1 MLKFI
6 LRKMLYGFLVLWG
19 VVTLIFFLFHSDPT
33 SAARNI
39 AGERANAD
47 MIKEIEH
54 KYHLDLPIHKQYLLF
69 LNNLSPI
76 SIHNEVEEESPIYL
90 DQKEYSASTLFSYS
104 DNRTVVFKYP
114 YLNRSYKNQKKV
126 SETLLD
132 KLPSTFILAVV
143 AISFGLVFGLILGVF
158 SAIYKGTFI
167 DSSALVLAV
176 LGMSAPSFVMA
187 VFVSWIGGVLWFEEA
202 SLPLLPFLSLGL
214 GIIIGLISH
223 KISSKH
229 ILKSISAG
237 SIGLMAFKGFV
248 IGTLFWFIGFGIE
261 GLFGDGV
268 LGLINQYISLPGTGL
283 DSNGTLYSVGDFGEE
298 VTDWNTLILPA
309 FTLGIRPLAIIMQ
322 LTRSSMLDVLNQDF
336 VRTAKAK
343 GLSYKR
349 TIVKHVLKNALNPV
363 ITAVSGWFGSLLA
376 GSVFIEIIFNWD
388 GLGKVILKGIV
399 EKDVPLII
407 GICVCIACFFV
418 IINIIVDIIYGLI
431 DPRVRVK

>member
-6 LRKMLYGFLVLWG
+6 IRKLLYGFLVLWG
-19 VVTLIFFLFHSDPT
+19 VVTLIFFLFHNDPT
-33 SAARNI
+33 NAARNI
-39 AGERANAD
+39 AGERADAET
-47 MIKEIEH
+47 IKEIEH
-54 KYHLDLPIHKQYLLF
+54 KYHLDLPIHKQYLIF

-76 SIHNEVEEESPIYL
+76 SIHNEVDEDSPIYL
-90 DQKEYSASTLFSYS
+90 DQKEFSVSKLFSFG
-104 DNRTVVFKYP
+104 DNKTLVLKYP

-132 KLPSTFILAVV
+132 KLPSTFILAFV
-143 AISFGLVFGLILGVF
+143 AISFGLLFGLVLGVF

-187 VFVSWIGGVLWFEEA
+187 VFISWIGGVLWYEVA
-202 SLPLLPFLSLGL
+202 SLPMLPFLSLAL
-214 GIIIGLISH
+214 GALIAILSQ
-223 KISSKH
+223 KISSK
-229 ILKSISAG
+229 IKIAG
-237 SIGLMAFKGFV
+237 FSWGNVGLMAFKGFV
-248 IGTLFWFIGFGIE
+248 IGTVFWFIGFGIE
-261 GLFGDGV
+261 GLFGDGI
-268 LGLINQYISLPGTGL
+268 LGLVNLYISFPGTGL
-283 DSNGTLYSVGDFGEE
+283 DPNGTIFAVGDLGDE
-298 VTDWNTLILPA
+298 VTDWSKLILPA

-322 LTRSSMLDVLNQDF
+322 LTRSSMLEVLSQDF

-349 TIVKHVLKNALNPV
+349 TILKHVLKNALNPV

-388 GLGKVILKGIV
+388 GLGKVILDGITQ
-399 EKDVPLII
+399 KDVPLII
-407 GICVCIACFFV
+407 GLSVCIACFFV
-418 IINIIVDIIYGLI
+418 IINIVVDIIYGLI